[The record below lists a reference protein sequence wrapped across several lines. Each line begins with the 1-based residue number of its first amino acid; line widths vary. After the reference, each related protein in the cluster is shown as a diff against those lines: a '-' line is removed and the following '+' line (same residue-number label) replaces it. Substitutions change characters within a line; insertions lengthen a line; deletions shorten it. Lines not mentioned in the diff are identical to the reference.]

1 MCGAPTPLQ
10 APGSMTAKTQKPLKP
25 PTSRKAAPR
34 KKPPAKSLSVRGD
47 EQSLSAAADS
57 GDCVKLRALLARGV
71 DADARDP
78 VTGYSAL
85 HYAAMN
91 GRLEAAK
98 LLLAAGADVGARI
111 RNARSTPLDMAAGE
125 GRVAVV
131 KVLLAAGAPLGQ
143 PHGRFGWTAL
153 HSAVAHG
160 HAKVVEKLLGAG
172 MAVDTPGKYG
182 ITPLGTALLHE
193 EAWEDVV
200 PVLLAAGARLKRI
213 SRTLLREIANDAKYA
228 LLRPLLQPH
237 GLPAPKKPR
246 PPPALPPLHEAAATG
261 NVARVKRLLK
271 AGARVKA
278 TLRRTGTTALHLAAR
293 GNHVKVM
300 DVLIAAG
307 ASLDGLHKPSE
318 WAPLHEAV
326 FHGHREATERLI
338 RTGMDV
344 NLQHPKSV
352 MPLFLAL
359 DEPGVRV
366 LPLLLEAGADAE
378 KPFPAVQ
385 HDSQYA
391 KLRPLFRKYLRPARK
406 R

>member
-1 MCGAPTPLQ
+1 M
-10 APGSMTAKTQKPLKP
+10 
-25 PTSRKAAPR
+25 
-34 KKPPAKSLSVRGD
+34 
-47 EQSLSAAADS
+47 SAAADD

-85 HYAAMN
+85 HYAALN
-91 GRLEAAK
+91 GRLEAVK
-98 LLLAAGADVGARI
+98 LLLAAGADVGARVH
-111 RNARSTPLDMAAGE
+111 RSRTTPLDMAATK

-131 KVLLAAGAPLGQ
+131 RVLLAAGAPLGQ

-153 HSAVAHG
+153 HAAVAHG
-160 HAKVVEKLLGAG
+160 HTKVVEKLLGAG
-172 MAVDTPGKYG
+172 MAVDAPGKHG
-182 ITPLGTALLHE
+182 ITPLGTALLNE

-200 PVLLAAGARLKRI
+200 PVLMAAGARLKRI
-213 SRTLLREIANDAKYA
+213 PRTLLREIANDEKYA
-228 LLRPLLQPH
+228 LLRPILQPH
-237 GLPAPKKPR
+237 GLPAPKKPG
-246 PPPALPPLHEAAATG
+246 PPPVLPPLHEAAATG

-271 AGARVKA
+271 DGARVKA
-278 TLRRTGTTALHLAAR
+278 KLRRSGTTALHLAAR
-293 GNHVKVM
+293 NNHVEVM

-307 ASLDGLHKPSE
+307 APLDGFHKPYE

-326 FHGHREATERLI
+326 FHGHREATERFI

-344 NLQHPKSV
+344 NLQHPDSV

-366 LPLLLEAGADAE
+366 LPLLLEAGADAQ

-385 HDSQYA
+385 HVPQYA
-391 KLRPLFRKYLRPARK
+391 KLRPLFRKYLRPSRK

>member
-1 MCGAPTPLQ
+1 
-10 APGSMTAKTQKPLKP
+10 MTAKTQKPLKP
-25 PTSRKAAPR
+25 PTSRKATPR
-34 KKPPAKSLSVRGD
+34 RKPPAKSLSIRGD

-57 GDCVKLRALLARGV
+57 GDCEKLRALLARGV

-98 LLLAAGADVGARI
+98 LLLASGADVGARL
-111 RNARSTPLDMAAGE
+111 RNARSTPLDMAAAN

-172 MAVDTPGKYG
+172 MDADTPAEHGM
-182 ITPLGTALLHE
+182 TPLGTALLHE
-193 EAWEDVV
+193 EAWKGVV
-200 PVLLAAGARLKRI
+200 PVLLAAGARLTRI
-213 SRTLLREIANDAKYA
+213 SRTLLREIANDEKYT
-228 LLRPLLQPH
+228 LLRPILQPH

-246 PPPALPPLHEAAATG
+246 PPPVLPPLHEAAASG
-261 NVARVKRLLK
+261 NAARVKRLLK
-271 AGARVKA
+271 GGARVK
-278 TLRRTGTTALHLAAR
+278 TKLRRSGTTALHLAAR
-293 GNHVKVM
+293 NNHVKVM
-300 DVLIAAG
+300 DLLIAAG
-307 ASLDGLHKPSE
+307 APLDGFHKPYE

-326 FHGHREATERLI
+326 FHGHREATQRLLL
-338 RTGMDV
+338 TGMDV
-344 NLQHPKSV
+344 NLQHPESV

-366 LPLLLEAGADAE
+366 LPLLLEAGANAE
-378 KPFPAVQ
+378 RIFPAVQ
-385 HDSQYA
+385 YDPKYA
-391 KLRPLFRKYLRPARK
+391 KLRPLFLKYLKPARK